1 MKKDIHKTVS
11 YYVKKYETSDPFQ
24 IAKELNIEL
33 AIGNMG
39 SRLGCYMYMK
49 RHKCVFLN
57 ENLDEQEQR
66 FVMAHELGHAILHP
80 RQNCYFIRNKTFLSA
95 DRIEIEANTFAIELL
110 VPDTEII
117 ENSNLTL
124 GQLARLT
131 GYSEDI
137 LRYMKIFNSNQRI
150 YHE

>member
-1 MKKDIHKTVS
+1 MKKDIHKIVS
-11 YYVKKYETSDPFQ
+11 YYIKKFETSDPFQ
-24 IAKELNIEL
+24 IAKDLHIEL
-33 AIGNMG
+33 AIGDIG

-57 ENLDEQEQR
+57 ENLSESELR

-80 RQNCYFIRNKTFLSA
+80 RQNCYFIRNRTFLSA
-95 DRIEIEANTFAIELL
+95 DRIEVEANTFAIELL

-117 ENSNLTL
+117 ENPDLTI
-124 GQLARLT
+124 GQLARMT

-137 LRYMKIFNSNQRI
+137 LRYKKIFSF
-150 YHE
+150 

>member
-1 MKKDIHKTVS
+1 
-11 YYVKKYETSDPFQ
+11 
-24 IAKELNIEL
+24 
-33 AIGNMG
+33 
-39 SRLGCYMYMK
+39 
-49 RHKCVFLN
+49 
-57 ENLDEQEQR
+57 
-66 FVMAHELGHAILHP
+66 MAHELGHAILHP

-137 LRYMKIFNSNQRI
+137 LRYKKIFNSNQRI